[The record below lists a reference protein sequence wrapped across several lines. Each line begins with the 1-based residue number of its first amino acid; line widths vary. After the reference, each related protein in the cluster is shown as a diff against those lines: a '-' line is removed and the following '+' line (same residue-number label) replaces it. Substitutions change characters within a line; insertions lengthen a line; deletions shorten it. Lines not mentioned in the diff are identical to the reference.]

1 MVKSL
6 GEFNIS
12 QSSSADIHN
21 ITWSQ
26 RNPRDTDIPKKR
38 KTRKISPTNII
49 YTTKIKIKQAVK
61 IFKIKENNTFDIN
74 RFENDNPINNLLKY
88 NTISNRGSIMF
99 GRRFNWPDYF
109 FKGIHS
115 SVSFRRMASSDFHIS
130 GPPGVSKYPAK
141 CCSFFSCMKLLNV
154 FLPNFPI
161 PILSCLS
168 TLDPNSLFES
178 LR

>member
-26 RNPRDTDIPKKR
+26 RNPRDMDIPKKR

-61 IFKIKENNTFDIN
+61 IFKIKENYKSKKKNIYEKFQN
-74 RFENDNPINNLLKY
+74 
-88 NTISNRGSIMF
+88 
-99 GRRFNWPDYF
+99 
-109 FKGIHS
+109 
-115 SVSFRRMASSDFHIS
+115 ASSTICKIEQGFKRK
-130 GPPGVSKYPAK
+130 G
-141 CCSFFSCMKLLNV
+141 
-154 FLPNFPI
+154 
-161 PILSCLS
+161 
-168 TLDPNSLFES
+168 
-178 LR
+178 R

>member
-26 RNPRDTDIPKKR
+26 RNPRDIDIPKKR

-61 IFKIKENNTFDIN
+61 IFKIKENYKSKKKNIYEKFQN
-74 RFENDNPINNLLKY
+74 ASA
-88 NTISNRGSIMF
+88 TICKIEQGFKRK
-99 GRRFNWPDYF
+99 GR
-109 FKGIHS
+109 
-115 SVSFRRMASSDFHIS
+115 
-130 GPPGVSKYPAK
+130 
-141 CCSFFSCMKLLNV
+141 
-154 FLPNFPI
+154 
-161 PILSCLS
+161 
-168 TLDPNSLFES
+168 
-178 LR
+178 